1 MRRSKIIT
9 VVGTR
14 PEAIKMAPVIRE
26 LARRAGRFEQVVVS
40 TGQHR
45 EMLRPIFAAFDIVPD
60 VDLDLMQ
67 PSHGLAEFA
76 SRSMAALGALLD
88 RLKPEA
94 VLVQGDTTTVMA
106 ASIAAAYAKVRVGHV
121 EAGLRSFDRLNPFP
135 EEINRRVTS
144 AVADFHFAPTERARA
159 NLLREG
165 IDPDTVFVTG
175 NTIVDAL
182 GTFRPEGA
190 FEDPRLAAIDLTGR
204 RLVLLTAHRRENH
217 GQPLR
222 GVFEAVRRL
231 LANFP
236 DVVVIYPVHLN
247 PSVAGPARSAL
258 DGLGRVHLVDP
269 VSYYDLLRLLSR
281 CCLVLTDSGGIQEEA
296 PSFHK
301 PVLIL
306 REVTERPEVVEV
318 NAGKLVGTDPERIV
332 EAASGLLRSP
342 AAYRAMSSAT
352 NPFGDGTAARRIVDI
367 LAQRLPGGAESE
379 SPLLGAKL

>member
-1 MRRSKIIT
+1 MHRAKVIN

-26 LARRAGRFEQVVVS
+26 FARRPDRFEQVVVS

-45 EMLRPIFAAFDIVPD
+45 EMLRPVFAAFDIVPD
-60 VDLDLMQ
+60 LDLDLMQ
-67 PSHGLAEFA
+67 PNHGLAEFA
-76 SRSMAALGALLD
+76 SRSMAALGGLLD
-88 RLKPEA
+88 RLKPDA

-106 ASIAAAYAKVRVGHV
+106 ASIAAAYSKVRLGHV

-144 AVADFHFAPTERARA
+144 CVADFHFAPTQRARA

-165 IDPDTVFVTG
+165 VDPSQVFVTG

-182 GTFRPEGA
+182 VTFRPDDN
-190 FEDPRLAAIDLTGR
+190 FDDPRLGRIDLAGR
-204 RLVLLTAHRRENH
+204 RLILLTAHRRENH
-217 GQPLR
+217 GRPLE

-231 LANFP
+231 VDRFP
-236 DVVVIYPVHLN
+236 DVVVVYPLHLN
-247 PSVAGPARSAL
+247 PNVAGPARAAL
-258 DGLGRVHLVDP
+258 GGLGRVHLIDP

-281 CCLVLTDSGGIQEEA
+281 CFLVLTDSGGIQEEA

-306 REVTERPEVVEV
+306 REVTERPEVVEA
-318 NAGKLVGTDPERIV
+318 NAGKITGTDPERIV
-332 EAASGLLRSP
+332 AEASRLLGSP
-342 AAYRAMSSAT
+342 SEYRAMSAAT
-352 NPFGDGTAARRIVDI
+352 NPFGDGTAARQIADI
-367 LAQRLPGGAESE
+367 LQERLADTAAPATAFPGAHS
-379 SPLLGAKL
+379 